1 MKRLGNILSV
11 VLLASVMLVQLVR
24 AEESELSSLVLSE
37 IEERIAGKL
46 AFYSLKR
53 HLTEAG
59 IDVRQDDTLTRIGTT
74 IAKYSDRPQL
84 NYAFYLIDGDIEP
97 QALSLPGG
105 YVLLTKNLLE
115 LVCRSEDDIAFI
127 LGHEIAHSALRHY
140 ADYQLQDGQQVAYVR
155 QLLQTREPENVEQY
169 NAQANDVQRILLPY
183 IINVRQVKEME
194 ADQFGALYALRSG
207 YEYSASMK
215 VLNRLRELFGEK
227 FDLEKDPTKT
237 TVEPSVE
244 GSTHPALS
252 TRLEQLELFRLKAV
266 EVSKLFPTGRKAL
279 DDGNYEEAALIF
291 ESLLSLFPQ
300 SRTARIGLGVARH
313 LKYWDSSSRNDFL
326 LAYPGMLEIE
336 QLQLL
341 RGQPDYQTLQQA
353 IDAYREVLSH
363 EPGNKYAAN
372 NLGVAFA
379 ELRQFDEAEQTLR
392 EAVRLDAQDFIL
404 FNLALVLYEQYHQTQ
419 QPEKKREA
427 LEFLRQYLADA
438 PSDQIAIEYLQK
450 FEQGK

>member
-1 MKRLGNILSV
+1 MKYFAYVIGV
-11 VLLASVMLVQLVR
+11 VLLVMGGGLFVW

-46 AFYSLKR
+46 AFYSLQR
-53 HLTEAG
+53 HLTESG
-59 IDVRQDDTLTRIGTT
+59 IAVVQDQTLTRIGAK

-84 NYAFYLIDGDIEP
+84 DYAFYLIDGDIEP

-115 LVCRSEDDIAFI
+115 LVCRTEDDIAFV

-140 ADYQLQDGQQVAYVR
+140 ADYQLQDGQQVAHVR
-155 QLLQTREPENVEQY
+155 RLLQTNETEKTEQY
-169 NAQANDVQRILLPY
+169 ETQANDVQRILLPY
-183 IINVRQVKEME
+183 IVNVRQVKEME
-194 ADQFGALYALRSG
+194 ADQFGALYALRAG
-207 YEYSASMK
+207 YEYSASLK
-215 VLNRLRELFGEK
+215 VLNRLRELFGER
-227 FDLEKDPTKT
+227 FDLEKDPTNAD
-237 TVEPSVE
+237 VEPSPDT
-244 GSTHPALS
+244 STHPMLS
-252 TRLEQLELFRLKAV
+252 TRLEQLELFRLKAI

-291 ESLLSLFPQ
+291 ESVLSLFPQ

-313 LKYWDSSSRNDFL
+313 LKYWDSSQRNDFL

-353 IDAYREVLSH
+353 IDAYREVLAL

-372 NLGVAFA
+372 NLGVAYA
-379 ELRQFDEAEQTLR
+379 ELRRFDEAEQTLR
-392 EAVRLDAQDFIL
+392 EAVRLDSQDFIL
-404 FNLALVLYEQYHQTQ
+404 FNLALVLYEQYELTQ
-419 QPEKKREA
+419 RVEKKYEA
-427 LEFLRQYLADA
+427 TELLKHYLAIVPLDSVA
-438 PSDQIAIEYLQK
+438 QEYLRA
-450 FEQGK
+450 FEQEK